1 MQNECVKSTDA
12 FMSGGN
18 TANSGS
24 VMHLRKLLLTAAS
37 TSAIFFG
44 GATATFAQSDDS
56 ASSFPLLIQN
66 DCTVECGFPD
76 FANAAEA
83 EEFLRA
89 RFANDGEGA
98 APGAGGSPGGANGPN
113 GWGLGLGLGLNAP
126 QTVYL
131 DFQPGD
137 PTYTFALFGI
147 PITLNDYVYTD
158 EDKDIIVSRLEADYA
173 PYNIDFVLDEPA
185 DGDYVTLQFNSN
197 DDPCVTTA
205 GVCPTGGILFGS
217 AGEIDFGN
225 DNRSI
230 VAINDANLWPYLNA
244 LDPILGRPAGT
255 FIEDNALIDVIGA
268 RTDGPDAVTPE
279 EAARIAVINQTANTG
294 AHELGH
300 GLGLRHY
307 DAWGPIGG
315 GLPSTGAV
323 EPAAFAPEYQ
333 GPSDADETV
342 LHTMSSGASSGLPLS
357 QSANADRFFSAR
369 SAIKLAINERGRFI
383 TDDQANSGKSALKK
397 LQVVNPI
404 LEGDNAD
411 GRLDVRNI
419 VVEGRIDELD
429 EVDTLTFSGDAGQ
442 VFNAEFISDV
452 EGFFFPDWD
461 RVIGKLTLYLQEKN
475 GSLTKIASNEAEF
488 ESFDA
493 FLLDA
498 VLPEKGTYVLHAEA
512 PNEIFLGNDDMGNPI
527 IIPLAAFGF
536 TDELEYRT
544 GQYILNAYIV
554 ESKNGNGPKKIGGP
568 KK

>member
-1 MQNECVKSTDA
+1 MISKSL
-12 FMSGGN
+12 FLS
-18 TANSGS
+18 TALAP
-24 VMHLRKLLLTAAS
+24 M
-37 TSAIFFG
+37 IFAG
-44 GATATFAQSDDS
+44 GATSAFAQSGDAAADY
-56 ASSFPLLIQN
+56 AIIIKN

-76 FANAAEA
+76 FANAQEA
-83 EEFLRA
+83 EDYLRA
-89 RFANDGEGA
+89 HFANDGEGA
-98 APGAGGSPGGANGPN
+98 APGAGGSPEGANGPN
-113 GWGLGLGLGLNAP
+113 GWGLGLGLGLNGP

-131 DFQPGD
+131 EFQPGD
-137 PTYTFALFGI
+137 PTYTFQLFGFL
-147 PITLNDYVYTD
+147 PPLTLNDYFYTE
-158 EDKDIIVSRLEADYA
+158 EDKSIVKERLEADYA
-173 PYNIDFVLDEPA
+173 PYNIDFVLEEPTE
-185 DGDYVTLQFNSN
+185 GDFVTLQFNSN
-197 DDPCVTTA
+197 DDPCMGTA
-205 GVCPTGGILFGS
+205 GVCGPGQGILFGS

-244 LDPILGRPAGT
+244 VDVQFGRPEGT

-268 RTDGPDAVTPE
+268 RTDGPDAVTPA
-279 EAARIAVINQTANTG
+279 EAARIAVLNQTANTG

-307 DAWGPIGG
+307 DSWGPVGG

-323 EPAAFAPEYQ
+323 EPTAFAPAYQ
-333 GPSDADETV
+333 GPSDADETI

-357 QSANADRFFSAR
+357 QSANADRFLSER

-411 GRLDVRNI
+411 GRIDVRNI

-429 EVDTLTFSGDAGQ
+429 EVDTMTFDGKAGQ
-442 VFNAEFISDV
+442 IFNAEFISDV

-461 RVIGKLTLYLQEKN
+461 RVIGTLTLYLQEPN
-475 GSLTKIASNEAEF
+475 GTLTEVARNEGEF

-498 VLPEKGTYVLHAEA
+498 ELPENGTYVLHAAA
-512 PNEIFLGNDDMGNPI
+512 PNEIFLGNDENGDPI
-527 IIPLAAFGF
+527 ILPLSDFGF